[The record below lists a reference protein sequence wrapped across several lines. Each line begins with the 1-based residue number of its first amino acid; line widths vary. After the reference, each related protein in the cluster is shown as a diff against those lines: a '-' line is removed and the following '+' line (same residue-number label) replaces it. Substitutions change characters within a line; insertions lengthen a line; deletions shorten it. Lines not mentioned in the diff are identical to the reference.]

1 MTALIRRLSP
11 TAELILINLICFG
24 PFIGMSLWTLLRGG
38 KEYVYD
44 DRALLTIVTIE
55 IVCGLLAAL
64 ILRARGWKLS
74 DFGLKVTLPETIWGF
89 VLMYGTDLT
98 IGGSLLIVGEL
109 AGREV
114 GAPMKFVTSASALSV
129 IALVLVNPLY
139 EEFFEVAYNT
149 RATESEG
156 AAFAITFS
164 AAIRFFCHLYHGAL
178 ASVTILPLGIIFAAV
193 YWRWRRLW
201 PLVVAH
207 GVVDLLGL
215 WPEG

>member
-1 MTALIRRLSP
+1 MTALIRRLPAS
-11 TAELILINLICFG
+11 AELILINLICFG

-38 KEYVYD
+38 KEYIYD
-44 DRALLTIVTIE
+44 DRELLTVVAIE
-55 IVCGLLAAL
+55 IVCGLIAAA
-64 ILRARGWKLS
+64 ILRVRGWKIS
-74 DFGLKVTLPETIWGF
+74 DFGLSVTMPQ
-89 VLMYGTDLT
+89 M
-98 IGGSLLIVGEL
+98 IGGFALMFGAQLAILLVSVAVEAF

-114 GAPMKFVTSASALSV
+114 GSHIKFVTSASQLSV

-164 AAIRFFCHLYHGAL
+164 AAIRFLCHLYHGAL

-207 GVVDLLGL
+207 GVVDLVGL

>member
-1 MTALIRRLSP
+1 MTALIRRLP
-11 TAELILINLICFG
+11 PAAELVLINLICFG
-24 PFIGMSLWTLLRGG
+24 PFMGMSLWTLLRGG

-44 DRALLTIVTIE
+44 DRELLTVVAIE
-55 IVCGLLAAL
+55 IVCGLIAVA
-64 ILRARGWKLS
+64 ILRARGWKMS
-74 DFGLKVTLPETIWGF
+74 DFGPGMTMPQ
-89 VLMYGTDLT
+89 M
-98 IGGSLLIVGEL
+98 IGGFALMFGAQLAIVLLSLIVEAI

-114 GAPMKFVTSASALSV
+114 GSHMKFVTSASALSV

-139 EEFFEVAYNT
+139 EEFFEVAYNI

-207 GVVDLLGL
+207 GVVDLVGL